1 MMKRFLG
8 AVAFTFAL
16 VLFAAPAEAQMP
28 AGEEVTITGTV
39 IDISCKFGLGQ
50 TGEAHRMC
58 AQVCADKGIPLGI
71 VTADGTLYI
80 PTTAGMPGD
89 NQNPRLRAFAE
100 QKVTVTGKAF
110 SAGGAKVIQISEI
123 KGA

>member
-1 MMKRFLG
+1 MNKRFLG
-8 AVAFTFAL
+8 ALAFTFAL
-16 VLFAAPAEAQMP
+16 TLLAAPAEAQMP

-89 NQNPRLRAFAE
+89 NQNTRLRAFAE

-110 SAGGAKVIQISEI
+110 SAGGAKVIQIEEI